1 MSNNFFIKTL
11 TACNV
16 FITKKE
22 KRMGF
27 INLATLGVYKTLGVS
42 KNGTKVIEQFAKNGE
57 RVLSG
62 FKPNSEIP
70 FKQIVFHKNRVI
82 NNAQQYT
89 SNLHSLNITE
99 KHVTVNEIGK
109 ESKDKDSLPLASN
122 DRESQTQDSSLT
134 ASNDK
139 SQSTSML
146 HPILEDNEIKYPHN
160 GVVKLK
166 SNKGKSFISKMDS
179 LYF

>member
-1 MSNNFFIKTL
+1 MSKIFFIKTL
-11 TACNV
+11 TTCNA

-27 INLATLGVYKTLGVS
+27 INLATLGFCKTLGVS
-42 KNGTKVIEQFAKNGE
+42 KNGTKVIEQFTKNGE

-89 SNLHSLNITE
+89 SNLHRLNITE

-109 ESKDKDSLPLASN
+109 ESKDIWTSIDNWFFNGQPSKTVI
-122 DRESQTQDSSLT
+122 R
-134 ASNDK
+134 
-139 SQSTSML
+139 QSTTQKGMQDKELLINKYHDKGVLNNSNYAL
-146 HPILEDNEIKYPHN
+146 FENNNIIKS
-160 GVVKLK
+160 GLLK
-166 SNKGKSFISKMDS
+166 ST
-179 LYF
+179 